1 HFLLIHGLGHGDQIR
16 THQVA
21 NLLLGGHAEE
31 LEEGDDAEQV
41 LIGVEHVGVVQGAGL
56 LLELAADVTDR
67 LLGTHLGAHARVA
80 RVHEAAG
87 VVLGVGQQSPHVV
100 LSRLIELSQHL
111 RPLLLRHVLQE
122 VGGVVGGQDA
132 EPDAPLPGRQVEHEV
147 ALVARA
153 QAQEEVVGLGR
164 IERSESEH
172 AILGVE
178 QEPGVSQIL
187 EGDAGASLCDGRFGH
202 GNLRCV
208 DVTARNYV
216 TAPCADQRIAR
227 CLAALASP
235 RALGYSPAVN
245 AVALALA
252 TGLGSGFFPLAPATF
267 ASALV
272 TLVVWLVVPVSPVV
286 EGLVALALVPVA
298 VWSAHQAEK
307 RLGHDAHP
315 IVVDEVLGQW
325 IALWAVPRSA
335 LWMGAGFLL
344 FRFFDIATLRGVY
357 RLQSLAGG
365 WGIVADDA
373 LAGVYAR
380 LVLGALI
387 WIVPLLRGV

>member
-1 HFLLIHGLGHGDQIR
+1 M
-16 THQVA
+16 
-21 NLLLGGHAEE
+21 
-31 LEEGDDAEQV
+31 
-41 LIGVEHVGVVQGAGL
+41 
-56 LLELAADVTDR
+56 
-67 LLGTHLGAHARVA
+67 
-80 RVHEAAG
+80 
-87 VVLGVGQQSPHVV
+87 
-100 LSRLIELSQHL
+100 
-111 RPLLLRHVLQE
+111 
-122 VGGVVGGQDA
+122 
-132 EPDAPLPGRQVEHEV
+132 
-147 ALVARA
+147 
-153 QAQEEVVGLGR
+153 
-164 IERSESEH
+164 
-172 AILGVE
+172 
-178 QEPGVSQIL
+178 
-187 EGDAGASLCDGRFGH
+187 
-202 GNLRCV
+202 
-208 DVTARNYV
+208 
-216 TAPCADQRIAR
+216 
-227 CLAALASP
+227 
-235 RALGYSPAVN
+235 N

-344 FRFFDIATLRGVY
+344 FRFFDIAKPLGVY
-357 RLQSLAGG
+357 RLQSLPGG